1 MGEFELAA
9 PLLVLGV
16 PVNMTINNKRFLY
29 GFFRFAHR
37 SAVTGFDLLSLLVLW
52 GMSSQMYL
60 GLKYSIMFTL
70 LPGIYL
76 ALGII
81 LWMQSLKFF
90 RHCQIFEII
99 MQKACYVF
107 VTELTMMGMGG
118 MLFWSSASM
127 NPMRSSHILWGMTQ
141 LSDQRLS
148 GIAMMALSLPTMC
161 LVSWHFWRWIE
172 DVLQDP
178 ETRLFVDSEDN
189 LPSNS

>member
-1 MGEFELAA
+1 MGSFELAA
-9 PLLVLGV
+9 PLLVFGV

-29 GFFRFAHR
+29 GFFRFAH
-37 SAVTGFDLLSLLVLW
+37 SPAVTGFALLSLLVLW

-60 GLKYSIMFTL
+60 GLKYSVMFTL

-76 ALGII
+76 ALGVI
-81 LWMQSLKFF
+81 LWMQSLKVFPSLPNL
-90 RHCQIFEII
+90 RNHL
-99 MQKACYVF
+99 QKAVYVF

-118 MLFWSSASM
+118 ILFWSSASM

-178 ETRLFVDSEDN
+178 GTRLFVDSEDN
-189 LPSNS
+189 LPANS